1 MLLHF
6 LFRTP
11 ARRRRLYPLADMYRL
26 RTQCIKSAYVYA
38 ALHRGF
44 QFPTTYS
51 ALNNEQLIRGQE
63 IQWTLGALLY
73 RMRFYPLAEQQQRRQ
88 QQQHQQQLRHH
99 GSSGGPG
106 DAGIVVIKPPRA
118 HDHDSF
124 FDRDVPFSQY
134 LLLALILLFIAV
146 IAALARRL
154 RRWFVFR
161 SESAA
166 YSRVGMI
173 FRPPESIDC
182 PGGQRLRK
190 SSESRYESLLA

>member
-1 MLLHF
+1 MH
-6 LFRTP
+6 
-11 ARRRRLYPLADMYRL
+11 RL
-26 RTQCIKSAYVYA
+26 RSQCIKSAYVYA

-51 ALNNEQLIRGQE
+51 ALINEQLIRGQE

-73 RMRFYPLAEQQQRRQ
+73 RMRFYPLAEQQQQQRRQ
-88 QQQHQQQLRHH
+88 QQQHQQQQQLRHH
-99 GSSGGPG
+99 GGGGLG

-154 RRWFVFR
+154 RRWFLFR
-161 SESAA
+161 SETAS
-166 YSRVGMI
+166 YSRVGML